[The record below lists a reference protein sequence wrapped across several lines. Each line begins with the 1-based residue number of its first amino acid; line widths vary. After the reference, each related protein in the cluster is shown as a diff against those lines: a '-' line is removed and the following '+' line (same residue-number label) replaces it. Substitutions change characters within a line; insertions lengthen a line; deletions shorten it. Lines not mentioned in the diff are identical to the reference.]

1 MLNEIMDLLYTIGAL
16 IAGEPS
22 QDHQNEIVSFLFRR
36 QRDGFSCWGRQRE
49 IRSLCAHSRSLAECG
64 HRKEQRAG
72 DGDNGSPDST
82 KVNRAGR
89 LGSAGRKVK
98 TGHNEALL
106 LWTI

>member
-1 MLNEIMDLLYTIGAL
+1 MFNEIMDLLYTIGAL

-22 QDHQNEIVSFLFRR
+22 QDHQNETVLSLFGRKC
-36 QRDGFSCWGRQRE
+36 DGFSCWSRE
-49 IRSLCAHSRSLAECG
+49 CEVRRLCTHRRGLGESGPAE
-64 HRKEQRAG
+64 EQRAG

-82 KVNRAGR
+82 KVNCAGR

-98 TGHNEALL
+98 SGHNEALL